1 MCFCDGR
8 IPGLRQWTFHAHHR
22 CSAKRWR
29 RGARLWECPLTK
41 CGSWWQSRNSHTVLQ
56 LYSILWWYIYIY
68 MVCSDASEESCP
80 HNLFFPTSSRSTLPN
95 LVAHSS
101 SQQSSQ
107 LYHANPCYILYKKS
121 RDIQCFPRCQSQILS
136 HRSKAQSA
144 TFEPSHSASGVE
156 VMGTRCYKCPKNVAN
171 CMTTYDNK
179 YQLAQNFG
187 KIHHLLLQTAG
198 AKHLCVNVNHLRV
211 ANEVPHGRLANFCL
225 CHKMTSMWSQKS

>member
-1 MCFCDGR
+1 MNF
-8 IPGLRQWTFHAHHR
+8 P
-22 CSAKRWR
+22 CSPPMQCKKMAQRS
-29 RGARLWECPLTK
+29 APLGMPIDQMWLMVAVTK
-41 CGSWWQSRNSHTVLQ
+41 FPHCASTVQ
-56 LYSILWWYIYIY
+56 YIVMIYIYIY

-144 TFEPSHSASGVE
+144 TGRGPAERSQHSFEPSHSASGVE

-225 CHKMTSMWSQKS
+225 CHKMTSM